1 MTGKQEKAGLA
12 PRFLFVGSRLL
23 PVALYQ
29 HPAIAAAFPVMV
41 DPDSAG
47 MRRMR
52 PKAVNPDVVLAVPAV
67 VAFDPYPPIMRWMV
81 MMLRDGW
88 RRRNA
93 DDNLRKCGRGSETQS
108 EQPCQESLFHRN
120 HKPPWFRSA
129 GIGDYIPGD
138 L

>member
-1 MTGKQEKAGLA
+1 MTGKQKKAGLA

-23 PVALYQ
+23 PVAFHQ

-52 PKAVNPDVVLAVPAV
+52 PKAVHPDVVVAIPAV
-67 VAFDPYPPIMRWMV
+67 VAFDPYPSVMRWMV

-120 HKPPWFRSA
+120 LKPPWFRSA
-129 GIGDYIPGD
+129 GIGDHIPGD
-138 L
+138 